1 MSRCVRLAAR
11 KLDSFTKLPGGLVD
25 YWAHSGRGDAPDQ
38 RGSGHLLADHL
49 RAVAALASGFAD
61 TFGSAQWGYL
71 AGLWHD
77 LGKYRIGFQRYI
89 HQTFDPDAHIERPVA
104 GREKTH
110 SLAGA
115 AYALHKRNDEFG
127 RILAFLIAGHHAGLP
142 DRLPEPDGAPAAAS
156 LQARLAHADGLAE
169 YQQTITATIPAD
181 ILAGEIPTCRV
192 PGDQDGYALWL
203 RMLFSALVDADFL
216 DTEAYFTPE
225 KAKARGRYPSLA
237 ALKDALDEHLQTVS
251 AVAAAGGLSLVN
263 AKRAEVLAAC
273 RAKAAMPPGF
283 FTLTVPTGGGKTLSS
298 LAFALE
304 HALKHR
310 KRRVVYAIPYTSIIE
325 QTAEAFRKAFAD
337 LSEDCVVE
345 HHSNLDID
353 ERKED
358 HANRLAAENWD
369 APLVVTTNVQLFESL
384 HAART
389 SRCRK
394 LHNLVDSV
402 IVLDEAQML
411 PRDFLAPVLRTLTLL
426 VEHYGVTVVLCTA
439 TQPMLTSRRE
449 PITGRLLLEGI
460 DAAREIVDAPESLF
474 ADLNRVDV
482 HLPEDFRQAVAW
494 ETLAEDIRRHDCV
507 LAIVNTR
514 KDARELCQLLGDDAV
529 HLSAAMCA
537 EHRSHVIRGVR
548 ARLQGQRD
556 GIDPRPLRVVSTQ
569 LVEAGVDLDFPVV
582 YRALAGLDSIAQA
595 AGRCNREGRLDG
607 AGQVVVFVP
616 PHGAPP
622 GLLKQGEQ
630 ATRDLAGRGLLEDPL
645 VPTTFRTYFDRLYA
659 QADTFDRQEILGLL
673 RPDRAAFRT
682 AAQKFRLIDDDSETV
697 IVPYRPDDGS
707 GEASPVH
714 GWLAALANDG
724 NAKWARRK
732 LQRYTV
738 NVRRRL
744 FDAMLAQGDVEE
756 RGGLWVA
763 LSVAYDRQFGL
774 VAGGQFIA
782 SQKLII

>member
-1 MSRCVRLAAR
+1 ME
-11 KLDSFTKLPGGLVD
+11 
-25 YWAHSGRGDAPDQ
+25 YWAHSGRADEAGRVA
-38 RGSGHLLADHL
+38 GGHLLADHL
-49 RAVAALASGFAD
+49 RAVAALASGFSESFD
-61 TFGSAQWGYL
+61 SSQWGYL

-77 LGKYRIGFQRYI
+77 LGKYRAGFQRYVR
-89 HQTFDPDAHIERPVA
+89 QTSDAHIEGKVT
-104 GREKTH
+104 GRDKTH
-110 SLAGA
+110 STAGA
-115 AYALHKRNDEFG
+115 LHALDRLGRGAG
-127 RILAFLIAGHHAGLP
+127 RILAFVIAGHHAGLP
-142 DRLPEPDGAPAAAS
+142 DSDP
-156 LQARLAHADGLAE
+156 ADGGNTSLKHRTGPTNSDSQREYREALAE
-169 YQQTITATIPAD
+169 AIPQDIRGAMAPGTLCEAAKAD
-181 ILAGEIPTCRV
+181 A
-192 PGDQDGYALWL
+192 ALWL

-225 KAKARGRYPSLA
+225 KATARACRPLA
-237 ALKDALDEHLQTVS
+237 ALKDALDEHLRTVS
-251 AVAAAGGLSLVN
+251 ADAAAGGLSLVN

-273 RAKAAMPPGF
+273 RAKAALPPGF

-304 HALKHR
+304 HALKHG

-325 QTAEAFRKAFAD
+325 QTAEVFRKALAG
-337 LSEDCVVE
+337 LGEDCVVE

-411 PRDFLAPVLRTLTLL
+411 PRDFLAPVLRTLKLL

-439 TQPMLTSRRE
+439 TQPMLASRHE
-449 PITGRLLLEGI
+449 PITGRLLLDGI
-460 DAAREIVDAPESLF
+460 DAAREIVDTPESLF
-474 ADLNRVDV
+474 AGLNRVNV
-482 HLPEDFRQAVAW
+482 HLPADFRQAVAW

-537 EHRSHVIRGVR
+537 EHRSHVIAEVR
-548 ARLQGQRD
+548 ARLQDQRD
-556 GIDPRPLRVVSTQ
+556 GTDPPPLRLVSTQ

-582 YRALAGLDSIAQA
+582 YRALAGMDSIAQA

-622 GLLKQGEQ
+622 GLSKQGEQ

-645 VPTTFRTYFDRLYA
+645 APATFRTYFDRLYA

-682 AAQKFRLIDDDSETV
+682 AAQRFRLIDDDSETV
-697 IVPYRPDDGS
+697 IVPYHPDDDS
-707 GEASPVH
+707 GEATPVH
-714 GWLAALANDG
+714 GWLAALAKDG

-738 NVRRRL
+738 NVRRRV
-744 FDAMLAQGDVEE
+744 FNAMLAQGDVEE

-774 VAGGQFIA
+774 VVGEQFIA